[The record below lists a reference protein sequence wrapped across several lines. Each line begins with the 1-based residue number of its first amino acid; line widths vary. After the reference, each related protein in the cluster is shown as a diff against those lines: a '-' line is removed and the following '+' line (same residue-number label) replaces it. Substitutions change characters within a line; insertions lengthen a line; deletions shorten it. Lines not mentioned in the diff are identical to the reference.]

1 VFASRTRMNASPS
14 NKSIVDHADDDERDD
29 DDAREPNGTD
39 GARVNV

>member
-1 VFASRTRMNASPS
+1 MNASPS

-39 GARVNV
+39 GARVYV